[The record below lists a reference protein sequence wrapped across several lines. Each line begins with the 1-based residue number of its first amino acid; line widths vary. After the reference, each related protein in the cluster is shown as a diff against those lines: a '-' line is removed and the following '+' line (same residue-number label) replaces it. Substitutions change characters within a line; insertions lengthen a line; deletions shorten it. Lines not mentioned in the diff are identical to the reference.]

1 MDFVT
6 KVLMMHRLLFLY
18 KHLVYR
24 VIVYLARAAEHKFVC
39 GVSYSSTA
47 SFALQRFAKVV
58 GLNPFKPELSIF
70 FTLYFHYC
78 LSSVHNHDDHSHS
91 LFIEHHLLH

>member
-24 VIVYLARAAEHKFVC
+24 VIVYLTRAACV
-39 GVSYSSTA
+39 VSLTVGRLHLRCTDIA
-47 SFALQRFAKVV
+47 MVV

-70 FTLYFHYC
+70 FMLYFHYC
-78 LSSVHNHDDHSHS
+78 LSSVHNRDDHSHS